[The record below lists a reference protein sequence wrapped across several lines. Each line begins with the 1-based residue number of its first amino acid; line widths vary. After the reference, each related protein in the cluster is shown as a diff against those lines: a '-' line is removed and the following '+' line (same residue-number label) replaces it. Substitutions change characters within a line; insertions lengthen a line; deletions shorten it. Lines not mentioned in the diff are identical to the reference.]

1 MSNYESYHDVY
12 QMYDNVISYL
22 KVGND
27 NNQFILEL
35 RNI

>member
-1 MSNYESYHDVY
+1 VY